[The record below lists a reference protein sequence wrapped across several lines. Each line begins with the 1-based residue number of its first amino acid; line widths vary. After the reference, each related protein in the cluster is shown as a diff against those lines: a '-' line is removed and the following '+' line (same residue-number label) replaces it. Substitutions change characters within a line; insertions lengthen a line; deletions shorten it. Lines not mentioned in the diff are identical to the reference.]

1 VLLRNRRHSCVY
13 AIGSRPLRAALLLL
27 CSVVPLLAQ
36 STGAITGTVTDVS
49 GAVLPNATITITD
62 LSTGIQQTTK
72 TDSAGLYLAPAL
84 PPGNYKVQVNAPGME
99 SALANRITV
108 SVGITSRQDF
118 VLRVGATSQTIE
130 VQAAPPL
137 VNSTSVTVGTTINQR
152 TVQEIPLNGRH
163 FVDLALLIPG
173 SVTPPQNGF
182 LTAPLR
188 GQGSFSFNSAGARE
202 DQVNFQINGIQM
214 SDISQ
219 NQITFQP
226 TINTVDEFTV
236 DNSTYNAEYGRNSGS
251 IVNIATREGGNAVH
265 GELYE
270 YLRNNDLDAR
280 NFGNPVGQPMA
291 PFKRNQFGA
300 DGGGPLKKNKSFV
313 FLTYEGLRQRQNVPL
328 AAVVPSSSQR
338 ATTDP
343 IIAKLLPMIPLPN
356 EGNEYVST
364 AVAPVNIDQGTGDFT
379 QVFSDSNHFNA
390 YYVMQHDQRNEPP
403 TTQGNNLPGYGDSR
417 EGWRQLLTL
426 NDSQVIS
433 PSLVNEFR
441 AGYNRIHI
449 TFKAA
454 NTLNAA
460 DFGMDTGVNA
470 PIGLPQIFVSGWFT
484 FGGINGF
491 PQGRGDDT
499 ITVSDTV
506 SWVHGTH
513 TIRFGP
519 EIYDIIADSFSY
531 TPGTFTFPSLTAFL
545 TDRANGFTA
554 NSSNHAARV
563 HEVAIGAFIQDDWK
577 ATSHLTVNLGLRYD
591 FFGTPN
597 EAENRFVVF
606 DPVKDALERVG
617 DGGPAHAYQE
627 NDANF
632 EPRIGFAFDP
642 TGTGKTVIRSAY
654 AIFIDQPVEG
664 LVGGLV
670 GNPPFAQPVSF
681 SPTTSIP
688 FVSFANAYT
697 LAGGIV
703 SPSSVAQNYRD
714 SYTQSWN
721 FNIQQQIRAS
731 ASVMVGYFG
740 SKGTD
745 LNIARNY
752 NQFTNGA
759 RPYPTLSLSS
769 PIDPGA
775 RLGNI
780 VVYESDGNSS
790 YNGLW
795 IQGTKHYSNGLQ
807 FDTSYTFSK
816 SIDENSRNVQGLVVQ
831 NSYDIEGDRGLSDFD
846 ARNRFTFDGVYDL
859 LPNSRSRLIGG
870 WEIALIAQ
878 IQSGNPV
885 NFHTTNA
892 AFTGVATLRPSVN
905 APVMTGYTPAI
916 NGSATAVTYIQ
927 NPSVFYNPGNAF
939 GNLGRNTVI
948 GPGFADVDVSLQK
961 TIRLTERFNWQI
973 RGDAFDV
980 LNIANFGQPGTS
992 AAADVLGSPSFP
1004 LLLGTRF
1011 PPGDSGSSRQLQL
1024 SMKLQF

>member
-1 VLLRNRRHSCVY
+1 MRVQISV
-13 AIGSRPLRAALLLL
+13 AFAAALLFCAWARLA
-27 CSVVPLLAQ
+27 AQ
-36 STGAITGTVTDVS
+36 STGSITGTVKDIS
-49 GAVLPNATITITD
+49 GAVVPNATVIVTNKA
-62 LSTGIQQTTK
+62 TGVSQTFK

-84 PPGNYKVQVNAPGME
+84 PPDNYEVQVQAPGMARAVAE
-99 SALANRITV
+99 NVVV
-108 SVGITSRQDF
+108 SVGITARQDF
-118 VLRVGATSQTIE
+118 TLTVGATSQTIE
-130 VQAAPPL
+130 VEAAPPL
-137 VNSTSVTVGTTINQR
+137 VQSTDMTVGSTVNQR

-214 SDISQ
+214 SDIAQ

-236 DNSTYNAEYGRNSGS
+236 DNSTFSAEYGRNSGS
-251 IVNIATREGGNAVH
+251 IVNIATRRGTNEFH

-270 YLRNNDLDAR
+270 FLRNNALDAR

-300 DGGGPLKKNKSFV
+300 DGGGPLKKDKSFV
-313 FLTYEGLRQRQNVPL
+313 FLTYEGLRQRQSVPL
-328 AAVVPSSSQR
+328 AAVVPTASQR
-338 ATTDP
+338 VTTDP
-343 IIAKLLPMIPLPN
+343 IIQKLLAMIPTPN
-356 EGNEYVST
+356 QGNEYVST

-379 QVFSDSNHFNA
+379 QVFSESNHFNA

-403 TTQGNNLPGYGDSR
+403 STQGNNLPGYGDRR

-433 PSLVNEFR
+433 PTLVNEAR
-441 AGYNRIHI
+441 AGFNRIHI
-449 TFKAA
+449 TFQAQ
-454 NTLNAA
+454 NMLNAA
-460 DFGMDTGVNA
+460 DFGMNTGVNA
-470 PIGLPQIFVSGWFT
+470 PIGLPQISVSGWFT

-499 ITVSDTV
+499 ITLSDTV

-513 TIRFGP
+513 SIKFGP
-519 EIYDIIADSFSY
+519 QVYDVIADSFSY

-545 TDRANGFTA
+545 ADQANAFTA

-563 HEVAIGAFIQDDWK
+563 HEIAVGAFVQDDWK
-577 ATSHLTVNLGLRYD
+577 VNSHFTLNLGLRYD
-591 FFGTPN
+591 FFGTPT

-606 DPVKDALERVG
+606 NPSLDALQRVG
-617 DGGPAHAYQE
+617 LSGGPAHAYQE
-627 NDANF
+627 NAKNF

-642 TGTGKTVIRSAY
+642 TGTGKTAIRSAY
-654 AIFIDQPVEG
+654 AIFVDQPIEG

-670 GNPPFAQPVSF
+670 GNPPFALPVSF
-681 SPTTSIP
+681 SPTSSIP
-688 FVSFANAYT
+688 FVSFANAYS
-697 LAGGIV
+697 LASGIV
-703 SPSSVAQNYRD
+703 SPASVIQNYRD

-721 FNIQQQIRAS
+721 FNIQQQLGANAS
-731 ASVMVGYFG
+731 IMVGYFG

-752 NQFTNGA
+752 NQFINGV
-759 RPYPTLSLSS
+759 RPYPTLSLNS
-769 PIDPGA
+769 PIDPGV

-780 VVYESDGNSS
+780 IVYESDGNSS

-795 IQGTKHYSNGLQ
+795 VHGTKRYSHGLQ
-807 FDTSYTFSK
+807 FDAAYTLSK
-816 SIDENSRNVQGLVVQ
+816 SIDYNSRNVQGLVIQ
-831 NSYDIEGDRGLSDFD
+831 NSYNIAGDRGLSDFD
-846 ARNRFTFDGVYDL
+846 ARNRFSFDGIYE
-859 LPNSRSRLIGG
+859 LPFHHNQLVSG
-870 WEIALIAQ
+870 WEIAIIAQ
-878 IQSGNPV
+878 VQSGNPI
-885 NFHTTNA
+885 NFHTTNT
-892 AFTGVATLRPSVN
+892 AFTGAGTLRPSVTG
-905 APVMTGYTPAI
+905 PVITGYGPAT

-927 NPSVFYNPGNAF
+927 NPAVFQNQGNAF

-948 GPGFADVDVSLQK
+948 GPGFSDVDLSVQK
-961 TIRLTERFNWQI
+961 STKISEQMRWEIRA
-973 RGDAFDV
+973 DAFDV
-980 LNIANFGQPGTS
+980 LNHANFGQPGTS
-992 AAADVLGSPSFP
+992 AAADVYPSPSFN
-1004 LLLGTRF
+1004 LILGTRF

-1024 SMKLQF
+1024 SMKLIF